1 MKDSTTS
8 EGRHGG
14 NVLREPEIKNSTQT
28 NTRARVAERVRRSTG
43 FLSRRSFLSKSL
55 AVGAG
60 TIGAGLLANAPTAR
74 ATKVGDRSR
83 DDDGG
88 LTAGDEAILRFLPID
103 RNIGTLQ
110 TVAAFEKQVV
120 GVAVSASGRVFVSFP
135 RNGIDTVKR
144 SVAEVINGNAVAYP
158 NKEINTLN
166 TAEPSTHFLSAQ
178 SVYVDSSDTLWVLDV
193 GNLGSGTALISGG
206 AKLVAIDLTT
216 NAVKRTIVFP
226 DSLITKG
233 TSINDVRFDL
243 ARGAAGFAYIP
254 DSSAA
259 AGSGII
265 VVDLSTGNAVRRLAN
280 DPTVLPDPA
289 FRATVEGKPFVIQAT
304 ADAAP
309 SLVSVACDGIAVSA
323 DGKLVYYCPIAS
335 RNLYSVDAAVLTD
348 FTQSD
353 AAVAATI
360 ENLGDKGEV
369 GGLEADAQGRVYLTN
384 GEFNAILRFDPSQG
398 TGDTFNPTFET
409 VVHNRHLVWPDSL
422 ALGKDGTLY
431 ITSTQVN
438 RLPVFNAGQDLRQ
451 PPYILYKVQTDATPG
466 RR

>member
-1 MKDSTTS
+1 MKKMKRAYAPAVLSVSLLASAFAGQDNKHKV
-8 EGRHGG
+8 E
-14 NVLREPEIKNSTQT
+14 NVTPVASDRPVDLDVGDLQL
-28 NTRARVAERVRRSTG
+28 VAEV
-43 FLSRRSFLSKSL
+43 
-55 AVGAG
+55 
-60 TIGAGLLANAPTAR
+60 
-74 ATKVGDRSR
+74 
-83 DDDGG
+83 
-88 LTAGDEAILRFLPID
+88 E
-103 RNIGTLQ
+103 Q
-110 TVAAFEKQVV
+110 QVV
-120 GVAVSASGRVFVSFP
+120 GVAVSASGRVFVSYP
-135 RNGIDTVKR
+135 SNGIDTVKN
-144 SVAEVINGNAVAYP
+144 SVEEVIENKTVAYP
-158 NKEINTLN
+158 NEEINTLN
-166 TAEPSTHFLSAQ
+166 TAAPSTHFLSAQ

-193 GNLGSGTALISGG
+193 GNLGSGTPLISGG

-243 ARGAAGFAYIP
+243 ARGAAGFAYIA

-265 VVDLSTGNAVRRLAN
+265 VVDLSTGNAVRRLAH

-304 ADAAP
+304 VDAAP
-309 SLVSVACDGIAVSA
+309 SLVSVAADGIAVSA

-353 AAVAATI
+353 AAVAATN
-360 ENLGDKGEV
+360 E
-369 GGLEADAQGRVYLTN
+369 
-384 GEFNAILRFDPSQG
+384 EFNAILRFDPSQG
-398 TGDTFNPTFET
+398 TADTFNPTFET

-438 RLPVFNAGQDLRQ
+438 RLPVFNAGQDLRR
-451 PPYILYKVQTDATPG
+451 PPYFLYKVQTDATPG
-466 RR
+466 TR